1 MKKKIFLTI
10 LGFMVLAIAATI
22 FILGFIL
29 IASPEIL
36 GAKLTVLVFV
46 IAMLLFAFFG
56 VIGTDLIR
64 DSYDN

>member
-1 MKKKIFLTI
+1 MKKILLTI
-10 LGFMVLAIAATI
+10 LGFLVLAIAATI
-22 FILGFIL
+22 FILDFVL
-29 IASPEIL
+29 IAFPEIL

-46 IAMLLFAFFG
+46 IAMLLSAFFG